1 MDEVG
6 SDVYLGGFGLSG
18 IYIGLSCPKRE
29 VYLRPVITE
38 QSEAEPFF
46 TQLRN
51 GTAAAP
57 HGSLI
62 EGHSVIYDVHP
73 DRKAKCSSCRD
84 KVSILGWIRAILNI
98 TERLPIATTLRLIRI
113 GTKVPDKSAY
123 CLV

>member
-38 QSEAEPFF
+38 QSEADPFF

-62 EGHSVIYDVHP
+62 EGGIQPKGYDVHP
-73 DRKAKCSSCRD
+73 DRKAKNDSSCRD
-84 KVSILGWIRAILNI
+84 KEVSILRWIRAIPLNI
-98 TERLPIATTLRLIRI
+98 TERLHRSQQRFGHIRM
-113 GTKVPDKSAY
+113 G
-123 CLV
+123 